1 MQGGRRAGSVLAH
14 TLHCTYTQYICALLR
29 DKFLRKKGGLILP
42 NETSLY
48 MAGIENEELRQ
59 VRALVGGIVVETQR
73 PENSKKSQPNFFG
86 GKTPKFLYNTQFS
99 FKNIEFL
106 Q

>member
-14 TLHCTYTQYICALLR
+14 TLYYSQYICALLR

-59 VRALVGGIVVETQR
+59 VRALVGGR
-73 PENSKKSQPNFFG
+73 SRLGYKS
-86 GKTPKFLYNTQFS
+86 FS
-99 FKNIEFL
+99 STTFDTS
-106 Q
+106 